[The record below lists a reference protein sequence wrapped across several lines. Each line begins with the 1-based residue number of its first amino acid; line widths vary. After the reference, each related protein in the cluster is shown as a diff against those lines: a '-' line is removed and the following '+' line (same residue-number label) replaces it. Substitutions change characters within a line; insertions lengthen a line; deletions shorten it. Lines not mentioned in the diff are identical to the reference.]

1 MHKAEVGSVLEE
13 EAYHLLCAYTLE
25 HARRD
30 PSFIHQHVVDA
41 YAAQHLSGDSK
52 PIGAAFSLLGLY
64 LHVERGYTG
73 RQVQRE
79 HMRLAHPKRKW
90 PSFPLPQQR
99 GSLTCIDVLAEP
111 EGPKRDG
118 AISAWCRSV
127 WEAFAEAQPAVRSLA
142 PDA

>member
-1 MHKAEVGSVLEE
+1 MTEE
-13 EAYHLLCAYTLE
+13 EAYHQLCAYTLE

-41 YAAQHLSGDSK
+41 YAAQHLSGSSK

-73 RQVQRE
+73 RQVQLE
-79 HMRLAHPKRKW
+79 HMRLAQPKRIW
-90 PSFPLPQQR
+90 PSFPLPGER
-99 GSLTCIDVLAEP
+99 GSLTCMDVLAEP
-111 EGPKRDG
+111 EGPERDA

-127 WEAFAEAQPAVRSLA
+127 WQAFAEAQPAVRSLVG
-142 PDA
+142 DA

>member
-1 MHKAEVGSVLEE
+1 MTEE

-30 PSFIHQHVVDA
+30 PSFLHQHVVDA
-41 YAAQHLSGDSK
+41 YAAQHLSASSK

-73 RQVQRE
+73 RQVQQE
-79 HMRLAHPKRKW
+79 HMRLAQPKRTW
-90 PSFPLPQQR
+90 PSFPLPPDR
-99 GSLTCIDVLAEP
+99 GSLTCMDVLAEP
-111 EGPKRDG
+111 GGPERDA

-127 WEAFAEAQPAVRSLA
+127 WQAFAEAQPAVRSLVG
-142 PDA
+142 DA